1 MCSCTKYVSA
11 AAGVHVCKRD
21 PSFISLQGKR
31 DRFPSHG
38 GTDYMYGTLDL
49 VDLPYSNVVDPDLV

>member
-1 MCSCTKYVSA
+1 MRGLTLLSALYYSAYDTSMSCVGRA
-11 AAGVHVCKRD
+11 AAGVCKRD

-38 GTDYMYGTLDL
+38 GTDYM
-49 VDLPYSNVVDPDLV
+49 

>member
-1 MCSCTKYVSA
+1 MRGPTLLSALYYSAYDTSMSCVGRA
-11 AAGVHVCKRD
+11 AAGVCTSKRD

-38 GTDYMYGTLDL
+38 GTDYMY
-49 VDLPYSNVVDPDLV
+49 